1 MADKNTLLSAL
12 APVLRRISTLDPA
25 SPDVAEVL
33 NAELPVGGDAL
44 AEVERLVREGPGIV
58 GCEGWTRNGK

>member
-25 SPDVAEVL
+25 SPGAAEVL

-44 AEVERLVREGPGIV
+44 AEVERLVREAAKAAGRPS
-58 GCEGWTRNGK
+58 